1 MSLMN
6 RLFAILIMI
15 LCLSANADIKA
26 IILNDDSVIEAKD
39 ISAVNFDG
47 NFNSINSVE
56 LFDESFIDSSD
67 IKTIILQKS
76 KNSSP
81 FHRIYQMAAHSN
93 GNGSGG

>member
-15 LCLSANADIKA
+15 LSLSANADIKA
-26 IILNDDSVIEAKD
+26 IVLNDDSVIEAKD
-39 ISAVNFDG
+39 ISAVNFDE
-47 NFNSINSVE
+47 NFNSVNSVE

-76 KNSSP
+76 KSSSP
-81 FHRIYQMAAHSN
+81 FHHIYQMAAQSN